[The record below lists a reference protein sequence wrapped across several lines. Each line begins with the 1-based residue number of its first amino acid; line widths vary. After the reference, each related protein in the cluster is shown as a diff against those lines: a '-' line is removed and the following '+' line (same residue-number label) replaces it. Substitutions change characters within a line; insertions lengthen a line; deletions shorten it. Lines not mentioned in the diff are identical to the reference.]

1 MIVYHCQALPLQW
14 GSISTVWVTRFHGYV
29 VINNFQI
36 ICIIDISE
44 IPSTVQMIAI
54 HALCPMHITLLKSAR
69 LSAYWCLVSRRP
81 RNVIGHPV
89 PGVLTGNLNEWH
101 LRLQLTY
108 INFSL
113 HSCVVIEF
121 CQKRF
126 AINLLASFVSLATY
140 GRNQPYHHCT
150 WFEALWQT
158 GCHYCCHHCTA
169 LAGRWNRLAAGSKNV
184 PPDLEFELR
193 DRKLPDLHL
202 KTGTRGREYND
213 LHFLS
218 LVKMQKRSLTKL
230 SLETMAPCSA
240 EF

>member
-1 MIVYHCQALPLQW
+1 ML
-14 GSISTVWVTRFHGYV
+14 
-29 VINNFQI
+29 
-36 ICIIDISE
+36 
-44 IPSTVQMIAI
+44 M
-54 HALCPMHITLLKSAR
+54 
-69 LSAYWCLVSRRP
+69 
-81 RNVIGHPV
+81 GHPV

-108 INFSL
+108 IDFSL
-113 HSCVVIEF
+113 HSCAVDEF
-121 CQKRF
+121 CQKRL
-126 AINLLASFVSLATY
+126 AINLSASFVSLATY
-140 GRNQPYHHCT
+140 RRNQPYHHCT
-150 WFEALWQT
+150 LWQY
-158 GCHYCCHHCTA
+158 GCHYCTA
-169 LAGRWNRLAAGSKNV
+169 LAGRWHRLAADSKNV
-184 PPDLEFELR
+184 PPDLDFELR